1 MTTSVTVFAGRKVA
15 LFGLGGSGIVTA
27 LSLMAGGAEVAAWDD
42 NEASRAKA
50 GGQGIAIVDLAA
62 ADWTGFAALV
72 LAPGVPLTHPQPH
85 WTVGKAQAAGIEII
99 GDIEL
104 FFRERVK
111 LAPHAP
117 VVCITGTNGK
127 STTTALIAHVLKQ
140 AGRDVQM
147 GGNIGT
153 AVLALEPPAEGRI
166 HVIECSTFQI
176 DLAPSIQPSVGLQMN
191 LTPDHLD
198 RHGTL
203 ANYAAI
209 KERLVAAADVA
220 IIGVDDEPSRQMAER
235 RAASGRP
242 LVRISGD
249 AALAEGVFAETG
261 EQDGERVT
269 EIVESRD
276 GQRAV
281 VANLAGI
288 GSLRGAH
295 NAQNAAA
302 AFAACAAL
310 GLGAGEIAAGFR
322 SFPGLP
328 HRMEQLGRIG
338 RVVFIND
345 SKATNADSTEK
356 ALTSFRDIFWILGGK
371 AKEGGIE
378 PLRRYFP
385 NIARAYLIGAAS
397 DLFAATFDD
406 DGRVAYERSVTL
418 DQAVAAAT
426 RDALAQ
432 PGEGEIAVLL
442 SPACASYDQFPNF
455 EVRGDSF
462 RRLVQ
467 ALPGFERSGG

>member
-1 MTTSVTVFAGRKVA
+1 MTTSVTVFAGRKIA

-27 LSLMAGGAEVAAWDD
+27 LSLKAGGAEVAAWDD
-42 NEASRAKA
+42 NEKSRDKA
-50 GGQGIAIVDLAA
+50 ATQGIGIVDLAA
-62 ADWTGFAALV
+62 ADWSGFAALV

-85 WTVGKAQAAGIEII
+85 WTVDKAKAAGVEII

-104 FFRERVK
+104 FFRERAKV
-111 LAPHAP
+111 APRSQ

-140 AGRDVQM
+140 AGRDVRM

-153 AVLALEPPAEGRI
+153 AVLALEPPAEDRV

-176 DLAPSIQPSVGLQMN
+176 DLAPSIKPSVGIQLN

-203 ANYAAI
+203 EAYAAI
-209 KERLVAAADVA
+209 KERLVAAADAAV
-220 IIGVDDEPSRQMAER
+220 IGVDDEPSRQMAER
-235 RAASGRP
+235 RAATARP

-249 AALAEGVFAETG
+249 EALGEGVFAETV
-261 EQDGERVT
+261 EQGGQRETR
-269 EIVESRD
+269 IVESKSGR
-276 GQRAV
+276 QSV

-288 GSLRGAH
+288 GSLRGSH

-302 AFAACAAL
+302 AFAACQAL
-310 GLGAGEIAAGFR
+310 GLSADEIATGFK
-322 SFPGLP
+322 SYPGLP
-328 HRMEQLGRIG
+328 HRMEELGRIG

-385 NIARAYLIGAAS
+385 NIAKAYLIGAAS
-397 DLFAATFDD
+397 DLFAATFDE
-406 DGRVAYERSVTL
+406 DGRVSYERSVTL
-418 DQAVAAAT
+418 DKAVASAA
-426 RDALAQ
+426 RDALAE

-455 EVRGDSF
+455 EVRGDTF
-462 RRLVQ
+462 RTLVQ
-467 ALPGFERSGG
+467 ALPGFTAGGL